1 VFSGAAP
8 VYVTMASC
16 LTVERVIRLSRSR
29 RKEEEV
35 SMPLYMTQVSY
46 TSEASAAPT
55 RNPEDHGEAVG
66 RLDETMGARLLS
78 FY

>member
-1 VFSGAAP
+1 
-8 VYVTMASC
+8 
-16 LTVERVIRLSRSR
+16 
-29 RKEEEV
+29 
-35 SMPLYMTQVSY
+35 MPLYMTQVSY

-78 FY
+78 FYCRFGEYDVPVIYEVPNESTAGGMVLTATAPDHLS